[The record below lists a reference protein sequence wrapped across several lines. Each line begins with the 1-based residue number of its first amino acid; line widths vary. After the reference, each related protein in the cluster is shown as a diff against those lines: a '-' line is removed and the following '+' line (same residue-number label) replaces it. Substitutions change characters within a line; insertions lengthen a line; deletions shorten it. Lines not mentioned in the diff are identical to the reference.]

1 LREAN
6 STHYTNNFYNPSLCF
21 NMELKEVEREIS
33 EIKAILQRIE
43 NIVTSRLIGVDEPE
57 EDEIEEIQ
65 DYENRK
71 KEGNLELN
79 EI

>member
-1 LREAN
+1 
-6 STHYTNNFYNPSLCF
+6 
-21 NMELKEVEREIS
+21 MEKEIS
-33 EIKAILQRIE
+33 EIKAMLQRIE
-43 NIVTSRLIGVDEPE
+43 NIVTSRLIGIDEPE

-65 DYENRK
+65 NYEKRK

>member
-1 LREAN
+1 
-6 STHYTNNFYNPSLCF
+6 
-21 NMELKEVEREIS
+21 MELKEVEREIS

-43 NIVTSRLIGVDEPE
+43 NIVTSRLIGIDEPE

-65 DYENRK
+65 DYKKRR

>member
-1 LREAN
+1 
-6 STHYTNNFYNPSLCF
+6 
-21 NMELKEVEREIS
+21 MELKEVEKEIS
-33 EIKAILQRIE
+33 EIKAMLQRIE
-43 NIVTSRLIGVDEPE
+43 NIVTSRLIGIDEPE

-65 DYENRK
+65 NYEKRK

>member
-1 LREAN
+1 
-6 STHYTNNFYNPSLCF
+6 
-21 NMELKEVEREIS
+21 MELKEVEREIS

>member
-1 LREAN
+1 
-6 STHYTNNFYNPSLCF
+6 
-21 NMELKEVEREIS
+21 MELKEVEREIS

-43 NIVTSRLIGVDEPE
+43 NIVTSRLIGIDEPE
-57 EDEIEEIQ
+57 EDDEIEEIQ
-65 DYENRK
+65 DYEKRR